1 MSNIENECRYIIL
14 YSYNIQK
21 RMKNVQLSTAIN
33 MQLHFGLQNVDR
45 GTHNEYLNSTIP
57 IENTEYR
64 RVYLIL
70 NNTYPYT

>member
-1 MSNIENECRYIIL
+1 
-14 YSYNIQK
+14 
-21 RMKNVQLSTAIN
+21 MKNVQLSTAIN
-33 MQLHFGLQNVDR
+33 MQLHFGLQNVGR

-57 IENTEYR
+57 IEKTEYR